1 MLKAATTKA
10 LTELM
15 APIQE
20 AFQASEEW
28 KDIIPKAYPPP
39 PAKVKKVKDR
49 GTGYPGAK
57 KADIVVPQPKTDQQ
71 REVVNE
77 TSA

>member
-20 AFQASEEW
+20 AYQASEEW
-28 KDIIPKAYPPP
+28 KEITLKAYPPP
-39 PAKVKKVKDR
+39 PPKVKKVKDR

-57 KADIVVPQPKTDQQ
+57 KADIVVPQPETEQQ
-71 REVVNE
+71 REVVKE